1 MSTQFAHLMHT
12 DKKGYFWKKRYDKRM
27 FEIVLHTK
35 TQGLAT
41 PRAAALT
48 IRLMELEALAAPFQS
63 MRETLKDYRDNLIK
77 LSTLVALLIIKRMS
91 RAYSLFNGIRR
102 GWK

>member
-12 DKKGYFWKKRYDKRM
+12 DKKGYFWKKRYDKSM
-27 FEIVLHTK
+27 NEIVQHTK

-48 IRLMELEALAAPFQS
+48 IRLMELEVLAAPFQS

-77 LSTLVALLIIKRMS
+77 KKHSCSPANNKMHEQGLQFV
-91 RAYSLFNGIRR
+91 
-102 GWK
+102 

>member
-12 DKKGYFWKKRYDKRM
+12 DKKGYFWKKRYDKSM
-27 FEIVLHTK
+27 IEIVQHTK

-48 IRLMELEALAAPFQS
+48 IRLMEIEALAATLQS
-63 MRETLKDYRDNLIK
+63 MRETLKDYKDNLIK
-77 LSTLVALLIIKRMS
+77 ISNLVALLIIKRMS

>member
-1 MSTQFAHLMHT
+1 MSAQFAHLMHT
-12 DKKGYFWKKRYDKRM
+12 EKKGYFWKKRYDKRM
-27 FEIVLHTK
+27 IEIVLHTK

-41 PRAAALT
+41 PIAAALT

-91 RAYSLFNGIRR
+91 RVYSLFNGIRR

>member
-1 MSTQFAHLMHT
+1 MI
-12 DKKGYFWKKRYDKRM
+12 
-27 FEIVLHTK
+27 EIVQHTK

-48 IRLMELEALAAPFQS
+48 IRLMEIEALAATLQS
-63 MRETLKDYRDNLIK
+63 MRETLKDYKDNLIK
-77 LSTLVALLIIKRMS
+77 ISNLVALLIIKRMS